1 MLKDLE
7 RRLRR
12 RQSLFSAFWAGAFK
26 REEGLGAPGCS
37 AARRGA
43 RAGGLCKRRTPAM
56 RPSRLNSNVAAAA
69 LLLIVAS
76 GNAYTAP
83 PTTAHT
89 VTIEA
94 LRYSPPTI
102 EVNKGDTVVWRNK
115 DPFPH
120 TVTAQNRA
128 FDSGQIAEGKSW
140 KFKAKQ
146 SGEFTYICTLH
157 PTMKGTLIVK

>member
-1 MLKDLE
+1 MKLGRQL
-7 RRLRR
+7 RRLPRLPGVR
-12 RQSLFSAFWAGAFK
+12 LAPVDIDPAGA
-26 REEGLGAPGCS
+26 C
-37 AARRGA
+37 
-43 RAGGLCKRRTPAM
+43 
-56 RPSRLNSNVAAAA
+56 AAAA
-69 LLLIVAS
+69 AFLLMVSS
-76 GNAYTAP
+76 GYAYSAP
-83 PTTAHT
+83 PATHA

-94 LRYSPPTI
+94 LRYSPSTI
-102 EVNKGDTVVWRNK
+102 EVNKGDTVVWRNE

-140 KFKAKQ
+140 KFKARQ

>member
-1 MLKDLE
+1 MRGMLMNLE
-7 RRLRR
+7 HRPRMLRPVVAASHLLKRR
-12 RQSLFSAFWAGAFK
+12 RTDSY
-26 REEGLGAPGCS
+26 
-37 AARRGA
+37 
-43 RAGGLCKRRTPAM
+43 
-56 RPSRLNSNVAAAA
+56 AAAA
-69 LLLIVAS
+69 LLLTVAS
-76 GNAYTAP
+76 GYAYAAP
-83 PTTAHT
+83 PTASHT
-89 VTIEA
+89 VIIEA

-102 EVNKGDTVVWRNK
+102 EVNKGDTIVWRNK

-120 TVTAQNRA
+120 TVTTQNRA

>member
-1 MLKDLE
+1 MNLE
-7 RRLRR
+7 CRLRALHR
-12 RQSLFSAFWAGAFK
+12 VFG
-26 REEGLGAPGCS
+26 
-37 AARRGA
+37 
-43 RAGGLCKRRTPAM
+43 
-56 RPSRLNSNVAAAA
+56 AAAA

-76 GNAYTAP
+76 GDGYTAP
-83 PTTAHT
+83 PPAHI
-89 VTIEA
+89 VKIDA

-102 EVNKGDTVVWRNK
+102 EVNKGDIIVWRNK